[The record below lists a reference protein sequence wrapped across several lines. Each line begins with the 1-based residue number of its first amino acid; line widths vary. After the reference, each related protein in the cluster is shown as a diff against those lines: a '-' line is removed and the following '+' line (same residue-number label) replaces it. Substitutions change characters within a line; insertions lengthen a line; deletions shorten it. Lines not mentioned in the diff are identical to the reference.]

1 MVALQAKPIM
11 DAEPTPAF
19 EEQVRVIFR
28 NWSTGNMAF
37 RDAIDQLTQFGQEA
51 QSTGHIANQAR
62 VEHMLGYVQHD
73 RGNLNTSLMHFER
86 ARALF
91 EQVGNMQRIAMMDL
105 NLGEVYRYKG
115 DFTRAR
121 HLYRKAYEVA
131 SKLQLL
137 ELRTLALANEGQML
151 LNMERYDQAWSSLT
165 EAYHLTTQWAPNP
178 EQSVENIRTE
188 IHCALAEIDLHRGEF
203 TAAWAQAQHALENAE
218 ASQLPI
224 LAGVANRVIGDVLS
238 TNAEL
243 PNVDRN
249 SYSADPDLYYQ
260 RAIAILREMRADA
273 ELAHTMF
280 AFGQSLAQRGRQLNA
295 ARQLQ
300 QAMIVYTRLDMVADA
315 AKAARAQLD
324 VTA

>member
-1 MVALQAKPIM
+1 MVATQAKPIM

-19 EEQVRVIFR
+19 EEQVRLIFR

-37 RDAIDQLTQFGQEA
+37 RDAIDQLAHLGQKA
-51 QSTGHIANQAR
+51 QTTGHLANQAR

-105 NLGEVYRYKG
+105 NIGEVYRYKS
-115 DFTRAR
+115 DYTRAR

-131 SKLQLL
+131 SKLHLL

-151 LNMERYDQAWSSLT
+151 LNMNRHEQAFTSLT
-165 EAYHLTTQWAPNP
+165 EAYQLTTQWSAEP

-188 IHCALAEIDLHRGEF
+188 IHCALAEIYLHRDEF
-203 TAAWAQAQHALENAE
+203 TAAWEQAQYALENAE
-218 ASQLPI
+218 TSQLPI
-224 LAGVANRVIGDVLS
+224 LSGIANRVIGDVLS
-238 TNAEL
+238 TPADL

-249 SYSADPDLYYQ
+249 SFTSDPDLYYQ
-260 RAIAILREMRADA
+260 RAITILRDMRADA

-280 AFGQSLAQRGRQLNA
+280 AYGKSLARRGRQLNA